1 MKHISKTSQIRR
13 FESLENKALFKVFG
27 DDPVI
32 VYLFRKVSR
41 ISAATH
47 LVTDFLSDNEPF
59 KADARQVSLE
69 MVNQA
74 SGAVNWGNAFDKKSG
89 EFAATLIKLAMLLEV
104 GYLSGLITEMNFSV
118 IKGEIYGALEQLEQI
133 TKNLSVNAKFQVDL
147 GFFDVPLAIQKDE
160 DGRTALSALPGGI
173 FKEAGQRAEYINQ
186 ASGDKIK
193 TGLERKKVI
202 KDTRGGIMSDRNV
215 LSNLGNGHYSPNKGH
230 NRDKMITDILF
241 GGKRLTVSEISRNF
255 PNLSVK
261 TVQRIL
267 NELVSQNLVAKE
279 GRKRWTRYFLTVG
292 AVPADKV

>member
-1 MKHISKTSQIRR
+1 
-13 FESLENKALFKVFG
+13 
-27 DDPVI
+27 
-32 VYLFRKVSR
+32 
-41 ISAATH
+41 
-47 LVTDFLSDNEPF
+47 
-59 KADARQVSLE
+59 
-69 MVNQA
+69 
-74 SGAVNWGNAFDKKSG
+74 
-89 EFAATLIKLAMLLEV
+89 
-104 GYLSGLITEMNFSV
+104 
-118 IKGEIYGALEQLEQI
+118 
-133 TKNLSVNAKFQVDL
+133 
-147 GFFDVPLAIQKDE
+147 
-160 DGRTALSALPGGI
+160 
-173 FKEAGQRAEYINQ
+173 
-186 ASGDKIK
+186 
-193 TGLERKKVI
+193 LERKKVI